1 MAIFNKP
8 DQQTDYSSNI
18 TTIAAGSHVSGRIE
32 IECELHIDGNVD
44 GEIISKGTV
53 RIGKSGSVTSEL
65 QAQSLIV
72 AGKFFGSAN
81 CESIEL
87 VSGGEAE
94 GKLTATSLTIDSD
107 SSFQGESIR
116 KKPGQEKNVVNIANE
131 SSVGKT

>member
-1 MAIFNKP
+1 MAIFNKSN
-8 DQQTDYSSNI
+8 QQTDYSSNI

-32 IECELHIDGNVD
+32 IECELHIDGKVD

-72 AGKFFGSAN
+72 AGKFFGNAN

-131 SSVGKT
+131 SSIGKI